1 MRRGEW
7 SENSRQPRR
16 DVGPLK
22 KGNTMPARPL
32 FLLLT
37 ALITGGCATTGSPP
51 ADRVERP
58 GYDNGADSHGASNK
72 VETAAQPIAVDESA
86 PIEVVEEKY
95 PSGAQWKRT
104 EGKRTTSDE
113 FVPHGVT
120 TTWYESGLKWSET
133 SFRNGIKHGPR
144 RTWYTTGAEWS
155 YGSYVDGI
163 ENGTWTTYHPNGEK
177 AREWH
182 LDHGIWNG
190 TYTEWHTDGRK
201 RMEVTFVGV
210 IRQGVMN
217 IYDENGKVAA
227 FTDFIDGVEQP

>member
-1 MRRGEW
+1 MVGEFQTT
-7 SENSRQPRR
+7 RQ
-16 DVGPLK
+16 DAGPLK
-22 KGNTMPARPL
+22 EGNMMPARPL
-32 FLLLT
+32 FLLIS
-37 ALITGGCATTGSPP
+37 ALFIGGCATTGSPP
-51 ADRVERP
+51 ADRAGKP
-58 GYDNGADSHGASNK
+58 GHDKIADSGGASDN
-72 VETAAQPIAVDESA
+72 VATAPQPIALDESTL
-86 PIEVVEEKY
+86 IEIVEEKY

-104 EGKRTTSDE
+104 EGKRTKTGE

-144 RTWYTTGAEWS
+144 LTWYTTGAEWS
-155 YGSYVDGI
+155 QGNYDDGV
-163 ENGTWTTYHPNGEK
+163 EDGTWTAYHPNGEK

-182 LDHGIWNG
+182 IDHGVWNG
-190 TYTEWHTDGRK
+190 TYTEWHPNGGK
-201 RMEVTFVGV
+201 RMEVTFVGG